1 MYVLV
6 FELLELLVTA
16 WRVLLLLVED
26 LLLSVRTFL
35 LFADLRLAS
44 TLLLVLES
52 ACLTPELDELL
63 RSACDPSAVVRLA
76 SPSRTLLVDD
86 ARAEVPAISRLVRFP

>member
-6 FELLELLVTA
+6 FELFELLVTA
-16 WRVLLLLVED
+16 LRVLLLLAED
-26 LLLSVRTFL
+26 LLLSVSTSL
-35 LFADLRLAS
+35 EFADLRLAS

-63 RSACDPSAVVRLA
+63 RSACDPSAVVLLA
-76 SPSRTLLVDD
+76 SPSRTLFVED
-86 ARAEVPAISRLVRFP
+86 ARADVPSISRFVRFP